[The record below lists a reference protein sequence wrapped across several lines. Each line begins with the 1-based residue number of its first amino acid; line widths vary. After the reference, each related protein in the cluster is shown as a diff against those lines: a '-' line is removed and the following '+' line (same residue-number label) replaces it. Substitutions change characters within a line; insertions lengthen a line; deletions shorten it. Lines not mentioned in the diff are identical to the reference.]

1 MNVMKKR
8 TLALMLSAALCVGLL
23 AGCGSGNNDPVNTP
37 AAGGSET
44 PSQESTAAL
53 SGTVNTNGSTSMES
67 VMGYLIEGFKEVQP
81 GITVSYTGSGSSAGV
96 TGAQDGT
103 CDIGLA
109 SRDLKDDETGVKAI
123 TVAKDGIAIIVNPN
137 NPVAD
142 LSVEQIAQL
151 ATGEIT
157 NWADVGG
164 TDGQVVFMG
173 REAGS
178 GTRDGFESITG
189 TKDACKYQNEL
200 TSTGEVIAAV
210 ASNPNAIGYASLS
223 AVDETVKAI
232 TVGGV
237 EPTEETVLDGSY
249 AIQRN
254 FNFIVSDSTPLSEA
268 AQAFVDFATPA
279 DASDL
284 IAGAGDQVGGIGLVD
299 FLFGTEWAST
309 AAEPKFGILPF
320 ILTSIYGTAGAIV
333 LGVPVGFMT
342 AVFLAKVA
350 PPRLASLVRPAVDLL
365 AGIPSVV
372 YGLIGMMVLV
382 PAVRV
387 AFHLPDGASLFCA
400 ILVLAVMILPSI
412 ISVSETALKAV
423 PKEYEEASLALGA
436 THIETVFRVSVPA
449 ASSGIAASIVLGIGR
464 AIGEAMAV
472 IMVAGNVANMP
483 GLFQSV
489 RFLTTAVSSEMAYAS
504 GLQRQALFSIAL
516 VLFLFIMLIN
526 IVLNTLLKRKKG

>member
-23 AGCGSGNNDPVNTP
+23 AGCGSGNNDPANTP

-189 TKDACKYQNEL
+189 TN
-200 TSTGEVIAAV
+200 S
-210 ASNPNAIGYASLS
+210 
-223 AVDETVKAI
+223 
-232 TVGGV
+232 
-237 EPTEETVLDGSY
+237 
-249 AIQRN
+249 
-254 FNFIVSDSTPLSEA
+254 
-268 AQAFVDFATPA
+268 
-279 DASDL
+279 
-284 IAGAGDQVGGIGLVD
+284 
-299 FLFGTEWAST
+299 
-309 AAEPKFGILPF
+309 
-320 ILTSIYGTAGAIV
+320 
-333 LGVPVGFMT
+333 
-342 AVFLAKVA
+342 
-350 PPRLASLVRPAVDLL
+350 
-365 AGIPSVV
+365 
-372 YGLIGMMVLV
+372 
-382 PAVRV
+382 
-387 AFHLPDGASLFCA
+387 
-400 ILVLAVMILPSI
+400 
-412 ISVSETALKAV
+412 
-423 PKEYEEASLALGA
+423 
-436 THIETVFRVSVPA
+436 
-449 ASSGIAASIVLGIGR
+449 
-464 AIGEAMAV
+464 
-472 IMVAGNVANMP
+472 
-483 GLFQSV
+483 
-489 RFLTTAVSSEMAYAS
+489 
-504 GLQRQALFSIAL
+504 
-516 VLFLFIMLIN
+516 
-526 IVLNTLLKRKKG
+526 

>member
-1 MNVMKKR
+1 
-8 TLALMLSAALCVGLL
+8 
-23 AGCGSGNNDPVNTP
+23 
-37 AAGGSET
+37 
-44 PSQESTAAL
+44 
-53 SGTVNTNGSTSMES
+53 MES

-254 FNFIVSDSTPLSEA
+254 LLHRQCQHPALRGCPGVRGLRHLRRCLRPDRQRRRCAGSRVIRPSLPDRPLEPEGAFGMITPLRK
-268 AQAFVDFATPA
+268 
-279 DASDL
+279 
-284 IAGAGDQVGGIGLVD
+284 AGY
-299 FLFGTEWAST
+299 
-309 AAEPKFGILPF
+309 LP
-320 ILTSIYGTAGAIV
+320 
-333 LGVPVGFMT
+333 
-342 AVFLAKVA
+342 
-350 PPRLASLVRPAVDLL
+350 
-365 AGIPSVV
+365 
-372 YGLIGMMVLV
+372 
-382 PAVRV
+382 
-387 AFHLPDGASLFCA
+387 
-400 ILVLAVMILPSI
+400 
-412 ISVSETALKAV
+412 
-423 PKEYEEASLALGA
+423 
-436 THIETVFRVSVPA
+436 
-449 ASSGIAASIVLGIGR
+449 
-464 AIGEAMAV
+464 
-472 IMVAGNVANMP
+472 
-483 GLFQSV
+483 
-489 RFLTTAVSSEMAYAS
+489 
-504 GLQRQALFSIAL
+504 
-516 VLFLFIMLIN
+516 
-526 IVLNTLLKRKKG
+526 

>member
-1 MNVMKKR
+1 MKKR

-67 VMGYLIEGFKEVQP
+67 VMGYLTEGFKEVQP
-81 GITVSYTGSGSSAGV
+81 GITVNYTGSGSSAGV

-157 NWADVGG
+157 NWADV
-164 TDGQVVFMG
+164 
-173 REAGS
+173 A

-268 AQAFVDFATPA
+268 AQAFVDFATSA

-284 IAGAGDQVGGIGLVD
+284 IAGA
-299 FLFGTEWAST
+299 
-309 AAEPKFGILPF
+309 
-320 ILTSIYGTAGAIV
+320 
-333 LGVPVGFMT
+333 VPV
-342 AVFLAKVA
+342 A
-350 PPRLASLVRPAVDLL
+350 
-365 AGIPSVV
+365 
-372 YGLIGMMVLV
+372 
-382 PAVRV
+382 
-387 AFHLPDGASLFCA
+387 
-400 ILVLAVMILPSI
+400 
-412 ISVSETALKAV
+412 E
-423 PKEYEEASLALGA
+423 
-436 THIETVFRVSVPA
+436 
-449 ASSGIAASIVLGIGR
+449 
-464 AIGEAMAV
+464 
-472 IMVAGNVANMP
+472 
-483 GLFQSV
+483 
-489 RFLTTAVSSEMAYAS
+489 
-504 GLQRQALFSIAL
+504 
-516 VLFLFIMLIN
+516 
-526 IVLNTLLKRKKG
+526 